1 MSGSDNENARGM
13 ENVNNGVDYASHAAD
28 VAQTAQPA
36 TLTPLEAAQQQVQ
49 TLTTLVTNLVQSIS
63 SPDRNQGNPLPR
75 ISRDGERIHNR
86 DFRPSS
92 FDVCP
97 SATNERVL
105 WLDNIKLSLSIN
117 GAGIKWHDVNKS
129 ILCRADFEDSESVP
143 SLRTFREV
151 DTVVPYSV
159 VFSSS
164 KESCLVNLV
173 DDSNNSC
180 LVPIPTRIWNA
191 LSAQVYGMLKPK
203 INNALRAFYQ
213 NVSKLDGHALVC
225 ALRND
230 SATSIVKSPLERL
243 EERAALIEL
252 PDLGSW
258 TQVRGD
264 LMQLIG
270 DWDQAVRDG
279 AVMAEH
285 KLPMRTVKKI
295 VCERFDDVLD
305 GIAIHCECNPRL
317 TISDMLAH
325 CDIICKARVKALD
338 RKRSGTTVLYSSSPK
353 FQRGSGK
360 GRSKGSSNGSSKG
373 KGKGNG
379 KGKQNAKWNNQN
391 NYNNGW
397 TNNRTKSWSNNS
409 SNNNNNSWSNNSSGY
424 RNNNWNR
431 NNQNKGKGKGKSAS
445 ASSSYFC
452 TQDVHG
458 NEVHL
463 PPTTP
468 FAAHLAAQ
476 HAQHAQAPSPQ
487 QDRSQPLADQQ
498 SFASMNSQV
507 AGQVHNGAAN
517 RGQGSG
523 SGMRDT
529 GMHAH
534 SHGVDSLDE
543 FQEYNDF
550 AEGQEHDWCRG
561 DDDHHDQNHDSEE
574 YDGEWDENE
583 FY

>member
-1 MSGSDNENARGM
+1 METVNTGEDFAR
-13 ENVNNGVDYASHAAD
+13 HAAN
-28 VAQTAQPA
+28 VAQTVQPA
-36 TLTPLEAAQQQVQ
+36 TLTALEAAQQQVE

-117 GAGIKWHDVNKS
+117 GAGIKWHDVNKQ

-213 NVSKLDGHALVC
+213 NVSKLDGHALVS

-252 PDLGSW
+252 PDLGAW

-279 AVMAEH
+279 AVRAEH

-317 TISDMLAH
+317 AIAEVLAH

-379 KGKQNAKWNNQN
+379 KGKQNAKWSKQN

-397 TNNRTKSWSNNS
+397 TNNRTKSWSNNN

-424 RNNNWNR
+424 RNNNNWNR

-445 ASSSYFC
+445 ASSSYVC
-452 TQDVHG
+452 AQDVYG

-463 PPTTP
+463 PPTSP
-468 FAAHLAAQ
+468 YAAQ
-476 HAQHAQAPSPQ
+476 HAQHAQASSPQ

-498 SFASMNSQV
+498 SFSSINSQV

-523 SGMRDT
+523 SGMRNT
-529 GMHAH
+529 GTHAH
-534 SHGVDSLDE
+534 SHGVDSSDE
-543 FQEYNDF
+543 FQQYNEC
-550 AEGQEHDWCRG
+550 AEGQEHDWFRG
-561 DDDHHDQNHDSEE
+561 DDDQFDYDQNHDSDE
-574 YDGEWDENE
+574 YDGEGEDENE